1 MNFPMKSAVIYARVS
16 SKDQEKE
23 GFSIPAQLKLLREY
37 ALKNGIKILREFIDI
52 ETAKSAGRKQF
63 GEMVQF
69 FKKHPE
75 SRAVVCEKTDRLY
88 RNFRDYVTVEDLGI
102 ELHLPKEG
110 HVLGKDAK
118 SQDKLVHGIQ
128 VVIARNYIENLRE
141 EVKKGMREKA
151 SQGIYPSRPPLG
163 YTNNKLYHTIEVDE
177 PNAAIAKRIF
187 DIYATGEHSLAELRK
202 IVRSETGRTFQ
213 KGYLHKLLKNPFYS
227 GFFEWMGER
236 YKGSHTLIIEPQLFQ
251 QVQDVLHGHNRPR
264 YRKHDFAFSGLLNCA
279 YDDCVVTAELKKQKY
294 IYYHCT
300 GYKGKCALP
309 YMREEELGQQL
320 GQVLKDI
327 HVPDEVIVQIENS
340 LTQNLTSF
348 QSEKKQ
354 QRERLQQR
362 LSGVRHRIDQ
372 AYLDKLDGKISE
384 EFWRRKTTEWQME
397 EQQILMAMQGL
408 EETSPDHMLT
418 AKKTLELA
426 NKAYFLY
433 VSQNPAEQGKLLKMV
448 LSNCRL
454 DGASLYPT
462 YRKPFDLIFQ
472 RAKSKEWRAR
482 RDSNSR
488 PVAPEATALSS

>member
-1 MNFPMKSAVIYARVS
+1 MTLLAKLAVIYARVS

-37 ALKNGIKILREFIDI
+37 ALKNGIKILREFVDV
-52 ETAKSAGRKQF
+52 ETAKITGRKQF
-63 GEMVQF
+63 GEMLQF

-75 SRAVVCEKTDRLY
+75 CRAVICEKTDRLY
-88 RNFRDYVTVEDLGI
+88 RNFRDYVTLEDLGI

-110 HVLGKDAK
+110 HVIGKDAK

-163 YTNNKLYHTIEVDE
+163 YTNNKLNHTIEVDE
-177 PNAAIAKRIF
+177 PNAAIARRIF
-187 DIYATGEHSLAELRK
+187 EIYATGENSLSELRK
-202 IVRSETGRTFQ
+202 IIRAETGRTFQ
-213 KGYLHKLLKNPFYS
+213 KGYLHKLLRNPFYS
-227 GFFEWMGER
+227 GFFDWIGER
-236 YKGSHTLIIEPQLFQ
+236 YKGTHPLIIDLQVFQ
-251 QVQDVLHGHNRPR
+251 RVQDLLHGHNRPR
-264 YRKHDFAFSGLLNCA
+264 YRKHNFAFAGLLNCA
-279 YDDCVVTAELKKQKY
+279 YDNCVVTAELKKQKY

-320 GQVLKDI
+320 GQVLQDI
-327 HVPDEVIVQIENS
+327 YIPDDVLIQLENS
-340 LTQNLTSF
+340 LTENLSTF
-348 QSEKKQ
+348 HTEKKQ

-362 LSGVRHRIDQ
+362 LSAVRHRIDQ
-372 AYLDKLDGKISE
+372 SYLDKLDGQISE
-384 EFWRRKTTEWQME
+384 EFWRRKTTDWQLE

-408 EETSPDHMLT
+408 EQANPDQLLT
-418 AKKTLELA
+418 AKRTLELA

-433 VSQNPAEQGKLLKMV
+433 VRQTPAEQGELLKLV

-472 RAKSKEWRAR
+472 RAKSKEWRAL

-488 PVAPEATALSS
+488 PSDS